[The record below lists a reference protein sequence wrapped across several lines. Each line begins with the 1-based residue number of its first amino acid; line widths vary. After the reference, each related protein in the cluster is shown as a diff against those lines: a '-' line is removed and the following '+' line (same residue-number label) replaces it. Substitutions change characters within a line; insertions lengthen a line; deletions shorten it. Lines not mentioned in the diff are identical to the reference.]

1 VVEILGVVK
10 LVPVPR
16 EEPPLDT
23 AYQFNTPVAVVAP
36 KVNAPAA
43 HLEAG
48 VVEEIVA
55 AGVQDTVT
63 VDEVTAEQGEL
74 VTIAR

>member
-1 VVEILGVVK
+1 MG
-10 LVPVPR
+10 PVPR
-16 EEPPLDT
+16 EVPPLDA

-36 KVNAPAA
+36 KVNAPVP

-48 VVEEIVA
+48 VVEEIVG

-63 VDEVTAEQGEL
+63 VDDVAAEHGEL